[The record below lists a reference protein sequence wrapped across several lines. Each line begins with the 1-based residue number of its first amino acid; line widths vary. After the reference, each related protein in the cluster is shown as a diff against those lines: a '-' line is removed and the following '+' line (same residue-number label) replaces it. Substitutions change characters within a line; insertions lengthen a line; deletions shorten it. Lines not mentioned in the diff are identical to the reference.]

1 MLITEFHKYMEIGGA
16 SERHQNNGL
25 KMVIAFALSIGKD
38 VTLYDIKSNEPDKVQ
53 SPYVYTL
60 DVKLEDFV
68 EKVLLKQG
76 YTSTQTRQKLEGLS
90 HALNEIDIVGHK
102 TDRLTAVECKNYS
115 EARTVG
121 IKEIRDFQSKLQDL
135 PQIHD
140 AIFVTNARFSSE
152 AEIYSAHH
160 NISLWDG
167 EKLSRIHY
175 LMNMGR
181 FEKTSG
187 DI

>member
-76 YTSTQTRQKLEGLS
+76 YTSTQTRQKLEGVS
-90 HALNEIDIVGHK
+90 HALNEIDIVAHK
-102 TDRLTAVECKNYS
+102 IDRLTAIECKNYS

-167 EKLSRIHY
+167 DKLIVEY
-175 LMNMGR
+175 
-181 FEKTSG
+181 
-187 DI
+187 II